1 MASTPLIPVGT
12 GFDLTTVFQ
21 TIYTVPSD
29 KSRAGIDAIVFN
41 NYSDFKTTITIRIS
55 QSGSGDL
62 FDEVVTDRP
71 IRAKDSFLAPGIIG
85 QSILKDGTIQVKVG
99 DDDRVNGKL
108 TVTEIDLST

>member
-1 MASTPLIPVGT
+1 MASTPLIPVGN
-12 GFDLTTVFQ
+12 GFDLTTSFQ
-21 TIYTVPSD
+21 TIYTVPGD

-41 NYSDFKTTITIRIS
+41 NYSSSNTTITIRIV

-62 FDEVVTDRP
+62 FDEVVTERT

-85 QSILKDGTIQVKVG
+85 QSILSGGTIQVKVG

-108 TVTEIDLST
+108 TVTEIDL